1 MEVIRIMVVDDH
13 QIVREGLR
21 RMLELEPDMQV
32 VAEASNADEANAQVR
47 TTNPDII
54 LMDIKMPGVDGIEL
68 TRQLI
73 KDRPELKIL
82 VLTLYDEYLSD
93 AVGAGAVGYLHKDLK
108 RGEMVQAIRTA
119 YGGRSPV
126 YLNLERDSLTKFA
139 SPESTRTVFSERE
152 TNIMRLVAT
161 GSSGK
166 EIAQQLAI
174 SETTLRRTLRQVFDK
189 LGARNSSE
197 AVAEAL
203 KQQLI

>member
-54 LMDIKMPGVDGIEL
+54 LMDIKMPGVDGIAL

-108 RGEMVQAIRTA
+108 RGEMVQAIRTV

-139 SPESTRTVFSERE
+139 GPEGTRTVFSERE

>member
-1 MEVIRIMVVDDH
+1 MEIIRIMMVDDH

-32 VAEASNADEANAQVR
+32 VAEASNAEEAIAQAH
-47 TTNPDII
+47 TMNPDII
-54 LMDIKMPGVDGIEL
+54 LMDIKMPRVDGIEL

-73 KDRPELKIL
+73 KEMPGLKIL
-82 VLTLYDEYLSD
+82 ILTLYDEYLSD

-108 RGEMVQAIRTA
+108 RGELVQAIRTA
-119 YGGRSPV
+119 YEGRFPV
-126 YLNLERDSLTKFA
+126 YLNLEKDGLTKFA
-139 SPESTRTVFSERE
+139 GPAGTQTVFSERE
-152 TNIMRLVAT
+152 KSIMRLVAA
-161 GSSGK
+161 GSPGK

-174 SETTLRRTLRQVFDK
+174 SETTLRRTLRQVFNK